1 MIRTTALAVLLAASF
16 SAHAGEEAKSKADPE
31 KGKATAETVCAACH
45 SADGNSAI
53 PANPI
58 LAGQHKDYLFKQL
71 SNFKAPADGKPAA
84 RQNPTMNG
92 MVAALSEEDMRNL
105 SAWFSQQKMKPTQ
118 AKNAATV
125 ALGQRLWRGGDLAKG
140 IPACAGC
147 HGPTGAGLPAQYPRL
162 AGQFADYTEA
172 QLKAFRNSERTNDPE
187 KMMQTIAAKMSDVE
201 IRAVADYA
209 AGLRSVK

>member
-16 SAHAGEEAKSKADPE
+16 SAYAGEEAKAKADPE

-45 SADGNSAI
+45 NADGNSMI

-58 LAGQHKDYLFKQL
+58 LAGQHKEYLFKQL
-71 SNFKAPADGKPAA
+71 ANFKAAGDKPAV
-84 RQNPTMNG
+84 RQNGVMNG
-92 MVAALSEEDMRNL
+92 MVAALTEEDMRNVA
-105 SAWFSQQKMKPTQ
+105 AWFSQQKMKPTQ
-118 AKNAATV
+118 AKNAETIK
-125 ALGQRLWRGGDLAKG
+125 LGEKLWRGGNLAKG

-147 HGPTGAGLPAQYPRL
+147 HGPAGAGLPAQYPRL
-162 AGQFADYTEA
+162 AGQHAEYTEA
-172 QLKAFRNSERTNDPE
+172 QLKAFRVGERANDPE
-187 KMMQTIAAKMSDVE
+187 KMMRMIADKMSDAE